1 MRIRDEEGRSR
12 QKEKLSG
19 GLKWTFNTPQQQQQL
34 FCCCCCQFM
43 GPEEHF
49 LFYYYNRLF
58 KSWRVAK
65 ERKKEILPFWP
76 KKYFQLHS
84 REMWQPAKQQWKLY
98 YEVCS
103 TTRMSKYGLHLS
115 YLRLLCQRERKKSP
129 IQKKKR
135 NGCLFQGAG
144 LLTSSYCIV
153 AAGMTNEGSRK
164 SSVVIPG
171 LS

>member
-19 GLKWTFNTPQQQQQL
+19 GLKWTFNTPQQQQL

-98 YEVCS
+98 YQVRHVCRNMAY
-103 TTRMSKYGLHLS
+103 TCHTLDCFANDK
-115 YLRLLCQRERKKSP
+115 ERKV
-129 IQKKKR
+129 QFKR
-135 NGCLFQGAG
+135 NEYAMITVLYFAEPP
-144 LLTSSYCIV
+144 YIKWKFV
-153 AAGMTNEGSRK
+153 Y
-164 SSVVIPG
+164 I
-171 LS
+171 